1 VKLLIG
7 LTYYRPYTSGLTI
20 YAERLAKTLVR
31 RGHQVTV
38 LAAQHER
45 SLPLRETLDG
55 VSIVR
60 APVAGRLSKGVLMPR
75 LGRLAADLLR
85 SHDLLNL
92 HLPQLDSPRLARQAR
107 RMNVPVIL
115 TYHCD
120 IRLPSGPLNAVAQ
133 LAVNVSNEV
142 SARYATRIVTYT
154 QDYADHSSFL
164 SRHEKK
170 LTIIPP
176 PVDLPIAS
184 DDEIRAFALRW
195 NIQGPVIGMVARLA
209 TEKGVEIL
217 LRALP
222 LVFEARPDARV
233 IFAGPHKNVLGEAA
247 YARRIAPLAASLGG
261 RWAFVGNLS
270 QSELPAF
277 YANCST
283 VVVPSLNSTEAFG
296 LVQVEA
302 MLSGTPSIA
311 SALPGVRQPV
321 LTTGMGEV
329 VPVGNSAALARA
341 IIEVIEHR
349 DRYIRPRAQIAA
361 LYNNDLTAAGY
372 EQVARQLSEMR

>member
-20 YAERLAKTLVR
+20 YAERLATTLVR

-45 SLPLRETLDG
+45 SLPLRESVDG
-55 VSIVR
+55 VEIVR
-60 APVAGRLSKGVLMPR
+60 APVAGRLSKGVLMPE
-75 LGRLAADLLR
+75 LGRLARELMR
-85 SHDLLNL
+85 SHDVLNL
-92 HLPQLDSPRLARQAR
+92 HLPQLDSPRLAFQAR
-107 RMNVPVIL
+107 RMHVPVIL

-120 IRLPSGPLNAVAQ
+120 IRLPPGPLNAVAQ
-133 LAVNVSNEV
+133 LAVNVSNEI

-164 SRHEKK
+164 RRHRKK

-176 PVDLPIAS
+176 PVDLPAAAE
-184 DDEIRAFALRW
+184 DEILAFARRW
-195 NIQGPVIGMVARLA
+195 SIQGPVIGMVARLA

-222 LVFEARPDARV
+222 LVLEARPDARV
-233 IFAGPHKNVLGEAA
+233 MFAGPHENVLGEEA
-247 YARRIAPLAASLGG
+247 YARRIAPLTESLGG
-261 RWAFVGNLS
+261 RWVFVGNLS
-270 QSELPAF
+270 QNELAAF

-329 VPVGNSAALARA
+329 VPVGDSVALAHA
-341 IIEVIEHR
+341 IIRVIEHR
-349 DRYIRPRAQIAA
+349 DRYVRPRAEITA
-361 LYNNDLTAAGY
+361 LYNNDRTAAGY
-372 EQVARQLSEMR
+372 EELASQLADML